1 MAVLIFAIGGGMS
14 FYEGIKHIQH
24 PEPLEDAGWNYVV
37 LGISFLFESIAFYLS
52 IKALLAQADANVSF
66 VKMLRTS
73 KDPAVFASVM
83 ENLAAL
89 VGLAIAG
96 LGVFLGHLLN
106 NPSLDGGASIAI
118 GLLLMLVA
126 VFLVGRTKGLLVGT
140 GVDAATLANLERIAR
155 DQPQVRD
162 IRSPLSMYL
171 GPNDVMLALDVDFAD
186 NLTSSEVAAAVER
199 LQDAIRV
206 EHPEA
211 KRIFIE
217 AKNLAKVASVAGK

>member
-24 PEPLEDAGWNYVV
+24 PEPLEGTGWNYVV